1 MTISQVRVCALALPE
16 AIEAPH
22 FHFTSF
28 RIRGKIFATAP
39 PEGDYLHIFV
49 PPEER
54 AAALAREPDFL
65 EELSWG
71 AKVVGLRVILASAKP
86 PVIAELLAKAWS
98 CRAPKKLLAAW
109 LILPGFEK

>member
-1 MTISQVRVCALALPE
+1 MTLSQVRACALALPE
-16 AIEAPH
+16 ATEAPH

-28 RIRGKIFATAP
+28 RVRGKIFATAP
-39 PEGDYLHIFV
+39 PDEEYLHIFL
-49 PPEER
+49 PAEER
-54 AAALAREPDFL
+54 SAALAREPDFL

-98 CRAPKKLLAAW
+98 CRAPRKLVTAW
-109 LILPGFEK
+109 RS

>member
-1 MTISQVRVCALALPE
+1 MTLSQVRALALALPE
-16 AIEAPH
+16 ATEAPH

-28 RIRGKIFATAP
+28 RVRGKIFATAP
-39 PEGDYLHIFV
+39 PEEEYLHIFL

-54 AAALAREPDFL
+54 CAALAREPDFL

-98 CRAPKKLLAAW
+98 GKAPKRLLA
-109 LILPGFEK
+109 LREQSG